1 MLTCLVLHWSDVFIA
16 DMFGLQWSDVF
27 SADVF
32 SFVVERCVHC

>member
-1 MLTCLVLHWSDVFIA
+1 MFIA

-32 SFVVERCVHC
+32 SFVMERCVHC